1 MLYLGIG
8 LPSSCVNR
16 WSAGIYRH
24 RHRFRRHCEDTFHR
38 LPRAVPGFVDRS
50 LRTWER
56 GPVDERISSKQE
68 GGSLIRKPPTLLD
81 LED

>member
-24 RHRFRRHCEDTFHR
+24 RHRFRRDCEDTFHR

-50 LRTWER
+50 LRTW
-56 GPVDERISSKQE
+56 
-68 GGSLIRKPPTLLD
+68 
-81 LED
+81 